1 MIYLSIII
9 SLFAVSFTLFL
20 IRQIKKTP
28 PGSEKIQ
35 LISDH
40 IQEGA
45 KAFLKREFKVLAIV
59 LGVLAAALA
68 VLIELRVAL
77 IFLAGASVSGLCGYV
92 GMRVAT
98 QANGRCANSAISSLS
113 QAFRVSYLAGSVMG
127 MLVVGLG
134 LLGILMV
141 WLIFED
147 AQLLVGY
154 AFGASLV
161 GLFLRVGGG
170 IFTKSADVGADLV
183 GKVEKGIP
191 EDDPRNPAVIADA
204 VGDNVG
210 DIAGMGS
217 DLFESYVSAIIA
229 SIVLGVSLFGK
240 SGLILPVLLAAA
252 GILASIIGNFLVKV
266 KEQVNL
272 GFQEQTEEI
281 RKAMFRGQLVAN
293 ILMVVAGWFICKSFG
308 STEMFLVLIVGLGV
322 GILIGEVTKYYTSDK
337 YKPVLGTAKASQSG
351 TSINIIEGF
360 SQGMFSTLIP
370 AVGITIAM
378 ILAFKFAGLYGVAL
392 SSVGILAV
400 LGINLSSDCYGPI
413 VDNAA
418 GIAEMANLPK
428 VVRQRTDALD
438 SVGNTTAAAG
448 KGFAIG
454 SAGLVAL
461 AWIATFFQAANIEMA
476 NIIDS
481 KVIGGLFIGAALV
494 FLFCAITIRAVSRGA
509 FSVVE
514 EVRRQFR
521 EIKGLME
528 GKEKPDYSKCVD
540 LTTKRALKE
549 MILPGTLAILVP
561 IFCGI
566 ILGIEALGGLLIGA
580 LVSGFLLAIMMANAG
595 GAWDNAKKY
604 IESGQLGGKGSDA
617 HKAAVVGDTVGDPM
631 KDTAGPSL
639 NILIK
644 LIGKVSVIF
653 VPFFLLF
660 G

>member
-35 LISDH
+35 LISGH

-281 RKAMFRGQLVAN
+281 RNAMFRGQIAAN

-461 AWIATFFQAANIEMA
+461 AWIATFFETASIEMA
-476 NIIDS
+476 NIMDP
-481 KVIGGLFIGAALV
+481 KVIGGFFIGAALV
-494 FLFCAITIRAVSRGA
+494 FLFCAITMRAVSKGA

-617 HKAAVVGDTVGDPM
+617 HKAAICGDTVGDPM
-631 KDTAGPSL
+631 KDTAGPSI

-644 LIGKVSVIF
+644 QIGEVSVIF
-653 VPFFLLF
+653 VPLFLLF